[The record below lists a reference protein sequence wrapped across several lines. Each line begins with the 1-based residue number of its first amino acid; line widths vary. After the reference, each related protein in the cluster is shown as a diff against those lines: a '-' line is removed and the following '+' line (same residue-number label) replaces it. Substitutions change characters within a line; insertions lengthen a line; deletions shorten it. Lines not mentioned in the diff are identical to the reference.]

1 MKLDTYFAPPANSD
15 NLRPLGPP
23 PRHILIYGPPK
34 SGKTA
39 AVGKLA
45 ERFKLN
51 YFDLED
57 SIKTLANPELFSV
70 ALRPNVELFRI
81 PDKQTYPMAIETM
94 LKVLKGGKS
103 TVCHQHGKV
112 SCPVCAKNPD
122 AAQAT
127 VVLDDMN
134 PNTAGEILVIDSYS
148 QLAESTMN
156 YIMRDAI
163 AKDNFDAKAGWD
175 EYGKQGRIL
184 ERIGSTIQV
193 SPHNIVVV
201 SHEMMVD
208 MEDGAKKIVPIGGT
222 SNVSKV
228 FAKYFDDVVYCEIV
242 NKTHRLISSTTAKAN
257 VLAGSR
263 GGYELKPGDTLLKL
277 FESRA

>member
-1 MKLDTYFAPPANSD
+1 VKLDTYFDAAANADSAKPA
-15 NLRPLGPP
+15 GPP
-23 PRHILIYGPPK
+23 PRHILVYGPPK

-45 ERFKLN
+45 KHYKLN

-57 SIKTLANPELFSV
+57 SIKTLRNPELL
-70 ALRPNVELFRI
+70 APELRHNIELFRV
-81 PDKQTYPMAIETM
+81 PDKQTYPMGIETM
-94 LKVLKGGKS
+94 LKVLRGGKS
-103 TVCHQHGKV
+103 KVCHFHGKV
-112 SCPVCAKNPD
+112 SCPLCAKNPD
-122 AAQAT
+122 APQT
-127 VVLDDMN
+127 EITLDDSN

-148 QLAESTMN
+148 QLAESSMN

-193 SPHNIVVV
+193 SPHNIVVI
-201 SHEMMVD
+201 SHEMMVE
-208 MEDGAKKIVPIGGT
+208 MEDGSKKIVPIGGT

-242 NKTHRLISSTTAKAN
+242 NKQHRLVSMTTAKAN

-263 GGYELKPGDTLLKL
+263 GGYEIKPGETLLKL
-277 FESRA
+277 FDKE

>member
-1 MKLDTYFAPPANSD
+1 MKLDEYFNAANNAATSM
-15 NLRPLGPP
+15 PP
-23 PRHILIYGPPK
+23 PRHILVYGPPK

-45 ERFKLN
+45 ERFQLK

-57 SIKTLANPELFSV
+57 SIKTLRDP
-70 ALRPNVELFRI
+70 ALLDPKYLGNIELFRI

-103 TVCHQHGKV
+103 AICHEHGKV
-112 SCPVCAKNPD
+112 TCPICSKKPEAVQTSIDINELPTNRD
-122 AAQAT
+122 I
-127 VVLDDMN
+127 M
-134 PNTAGEILVIDSYS
+134 VIDSYS
-148 QLAESTMN
+148 QLAESAMN
-156 YIMRDAI
+156 YIMRDAL

-193 SPHNIVVV
+193 APFNIVVI
-201 SHEMMVD
+201 SHEMMVE
-208 MEDGAKKIVPIGGT
+208 MEDGTKKIVPIGGT

-228 FAKYFDDVVYCEIV
+228 FAKYFDDVIYCEIV
-242 NKTHRLISSTTAKAN
+242 NKAHRFLSTTTGKAN

-263 GGYELKPGDTLLKL
+263 GGKELKPGDSLLKL
-277 FESRA
+277 FD

>member
-1 MKLDTYFAPPANSD
+1 MKLSEYRAQSA
-15 NLRPLGPP
+15 
-23 PRHILIYGPPK
+23 RHILVYGPPK

-45 ERFKLN
+45 EKYKLW

-57 SIKTLANPELFSV
+57 SVKTLLNPDMMNPEWLN
-70 ALRPNVELFRI
+70 NVELFRI
-81 PDKQTYPMAIETM
+81 PDKQTYPMGIETM

-103 TVCHQHGKV
+103 VICHIHGKV
-112 SCPVCAKNPD
+112 SCPVCAKDPL
-122 AAQAT
+122 ASQAT
-127 VVLDDMN
+127 IDINALSVDKDIVVI
-134 PNTAGEILVIDSYS
+134 ESYS
-148 QLAESTMN
+148 QLAESAMN

-193 SPHNIVVV
+193 APFNIIVV
-201 SHEMMVD
+201 SHETMVE
-208 MEDGAKKIVPIGGT
+208 MEDGTKKIVPIGGT
-222 SNVSKV
+222 SNASKV

-242 NKTHRLISSTTAKAN
+242 NKSHRLVSSSVAKAN

-263 GGYELKPGDTLLKL
+263 SGKDLKPGDTLLKL
-277 FESRA
+277 FE

>member
-1 MKLDTYFAPPANSD
+1 MKLSNYKEQSA
-15 NLRPLGPP
+15 
-23 PRHILIYGPPK
+23 RHILVYGPPK

-39 AVGKLA
+39 AIGKLA
-45 ERFKLN
+45 EKYKLW

-57 SIKTLANPELFSV
+57 SVKTLLNPEVCNPAWLD
-70 ALRPNVELFRI
+70 NIELFRI
-81 PDKQTYPMAIETM
+81 PDKQTYPMGIETM

-103 TVCHQHGKV
+103 TVCYEHGKV
-112 SCPVCAKNPD
+112 SCPQCVKLPD
-122 AAQAT
+122 ASQA
-127 VVLDDMN
+127 VIDIAALDNAKD
-134 PNTAGEILVIDSYS
+134 IVVIDSYS
-148 QLAESTMN
+148 QLAESAMN

-193 SPHNIVVV
+193 APFNIIVV
-201 SHEMMVD
+201 SHETMVE
-208 MEDGAKKIVPIGGT
+208 MEDGTKKIVPIGGT
-222 SNVSKV
+222 SNASKV

-242 NKTHRLISSTTAKAN
+242 NKSHRLVSSSTAKAN

-263 GGYELKPGDTLLKL
+263 SGKDLKPGDTLLKL
-277 FESRA
+277 FE